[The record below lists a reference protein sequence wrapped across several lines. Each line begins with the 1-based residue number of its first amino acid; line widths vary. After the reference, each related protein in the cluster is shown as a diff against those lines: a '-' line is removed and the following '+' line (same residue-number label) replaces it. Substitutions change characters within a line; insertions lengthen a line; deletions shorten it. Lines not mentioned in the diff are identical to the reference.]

1 MKQLEEFLYKQIN
14 DDDDTKYLCFIEKL
28 KTLSETSQLINDRKG
43 AFLGYFSL
51 VNVIKRK
58 SDEKG
63 VEYCHALLLD
73 NLMKSIRHLL
83 RDNDHKIVCS
93 AAQCMYNIMNFFK
106 SYALINFNIFFEG
119 LLQLVTIDDKEVR
132 ELFENLDSS
141 LKGIINYS
149 FQGQL
154 PNNFDLLDFF
164 KKIIFNI
171 TLENPSNKRT
181 IVSWINCINQIP
193 GIKLINILNLFLGD
207 LLDMLQINIKDVQDI
222 TEECLE
228 EFYNEVKKDFNGIS
242 NEVKINIFDI
252 ITQKCEKNGENEKNT
267 QLKAFKWANLFLQQY
282 SYLLIQIA
290 NKNNILQAKNNNIN
304 TSSNQNNPNYNVQT
318 KPSCN
323 NINENGDQDSSYDND
338 DKKYPF
344 GLFAKFL
351 RIILNTL
358 KDNKVE
364 EGNNNELITIANNC
378 NNCLLTIIEKYNISM
393 SNIKQ
398 FEEVL
403 MDYFSFRE
411 KDLLLLIIKWI
422 EKLFNKFNEEAF
434 SGSFDKFI
442 EKFSVIITHKDE
454 EIFEKALNTLC
465 NIAKCRNG
473 SIDVIILNI
482 INKLQKDNSV
492 LKNRAKEIVK
502 ILCKE
507 LNVKQVYST
516 FADVLLTMNEPEFVG
531 RMINVLDWLLL
542 SSADTEELRNLLKNI
557 QMTTNTEDKKF
568 FEKLF
573 KTWCVN
579 PVSCLILCLIAEYF
593 ELSHHMLIK
602 IGELKLNQENYLE
615 HAQLVQLLESNVFL
629 SK

>member
-1 MKQLEEFLYKQIN
+1 MKQLEDFLYKQIT
-14 DDDDTKYLCFIEKL
+14 DDDDTKYLCYIEKF
-28 KTLSETSQLINDRKG
+28 KNLSESSQLMNDRKG

-51 VNVIKRK
+51 VNVIKRI
-58 SDEKG
+58 SDERG
-63 VEYCHALLLD
+63 VEYCHVNLL
-73 NLMKSIRHLL
+73 NELMKNIRNLL

-106 SYALINFNIFFEG
+106 SYALINFNTFYEG
-119 LLQLVTIDDKEVR
+119 LLQLSTIDDKEVK

-164 KKIIFNI
+164 KKIICNI
-171 TLENPSNKRT
+171 SLENPSNKRT

-207 LLDMLQINIKDVQDI
+207 LLDMLQIDIKDVQNI

-242 NEVKINIFDI
+242 NEVKIKIFDI
-252 ITQKCEKNGENEKNT
+252 IIQKCNSDKAKNT
-267 QLKAFKWANLFLQQY
+267 QLKAFKWAYLFLQQY

-290 NKNNILQAKNNNIN
+290 NKNKILQAKNNNIN
-304 TSSNQNNPNYNVQT
+304 TSTSQNNVNSTIQT
-318 KPSCN
+318 KVSNN
-323 NINENGDQDSSYDND
+323 NIINDNGDQDSSYDND

-344 GLFAKFL
+344 GLFASFFK
-351 RIILNTL
+351 IILNTL
-358 KDNKVE
+358 KNNKAE
-364 EGNNNELITIANNC
+364 DGSNNELITIANNC
-378 NNCLLTIIEKYNISM
+378 NGCLLIIIEKYNVSM
-393 SNIKQ
+393 ANIKL

-403 MDYFSFRE
+403 MENFSNKE

-442 EKFSVIITHKDE
+442 ENFSVIITHKDE

-473 SIDVIILNI
+473 SINVIILNI

-557 QMTTNTEDKKF
+557 QMTTNIEDKKF